1 MTYTI
6 NIRPRRQA
14 TFPSEILTALGLTV
28 GDSVEVKVVNDRAIL
43 TPKKKI
49 ALDALN
55 EIKKAFR
62 ESKIPMS
69 EFMDK
74 INRDR
79 EVKAKSFGD

>member
-6 NIRPRRQA
+6 DIRPRRQA
-14 TFPSEILTALGLTV
+14 TFPSAVLSALGLTV
-28 GDSVEVKVVNDRAIL
+28 GDSIQIEISGNKAIL
-43 TPKKKI
+43 TPKKQI
-49 ALDALN
+49 ALNALK
-55 EIKKAFR
+55 EIQKVFR

-69 EFMDK
+69 EFMDQ